1 MAKKKKSTTGES
13 SNQSQTTPAQEQK
26 S

>member
-13 SNQSQTTPAQEQK
+13 SEQSQTTPAEGQK
-26 S
+26 